1 MKKLR
6 IAFGICAALLVV
18 NTGFLLQ
25 ISNRQK
31 TLERKM
37 ENMQNQV
44 INSISVNTSGI
55 TQRIESILE
64 KQSSLL
70 SGSDYSVKKENGTI
84 VLLAEATPKTIT
96 DGETAEFRIKKA
108 DGSVQSQKATLENGV
123 WKCTMETGHL
133 DDGTLSI
140 AISSNGVTKQE
151 ELGSVS
157 TAQYSYI
164 DAQSQWGEN
173 AATLYLLVYPAD
185 SFYDAKDIVKAEANV
200 EKVNTNGIRE
210 YFTVP
215 MSLMD
220 NPDAAL
226 EDVHTDEPM
235 APMPDTGT
243 LQRLAFSADFTNKF
257 EEGADY
263 LITFSVTASDGTV
276 LSGGTD
282 ATTYHKGKNGGTTSL
297 SGGSFTLQP

>member
-1 MKKLR
+1 MINKTH
-6 IAFGICAALLVV
+6 IALGICAALLVV

-25 ISNRQK
+25 ISSRQK
-31 TLERKM
+31 ALEQQM

-44 INSISVNTSGI
+44 MDSISVNTSSI
-55 TQRIESILE
+55 TQRMENILE

-70 SGSDYSVKKENGTI
+70 SNSNFYVNKENGAI

-96 DGETAEFRIKKA
+96 DGETAEFRVKKA

-123 WKCTMETGHL
+123 WKTTMETGL
-133 DDGTLSI
+133 FDDGTLSI
-140 AISSNGVTKQE
+140 AISSNGVTKQD

-157 TAQYSYI
+157 TTQYSYI

-173 AATLYLLVYPAD
+173 AATLYLLLYPAD
-185 SFYDAKDIVKAEANV
+185 SFYEVKDIVKAEANV
-200 EKVNTNGIRE
+200 ENNNTGE
-210 YFTVP
+210 CFTVP

-226 EDVHTDEPM
+226 EDVYTEEPM

-257 EEGADY
+257 EVDTDY
-263 LITFSVTASDGTV
+263 FITFSVATSDSTV
-276 LSGGTD
+276 LTGGVD